1 MLSIGMLSLICALAS
16 GVFGF
21 GADSPPVW
29 TWGKGSFF
37 FFLVVAA
44 VAFIG
49 STMRRP
55 SLLWEVVDEYQGR
68 HLHNIHPSQARG
80 LTGEQ
85 QE

>member
-1 MLSIGMLSLICALAS
+1 MLSIGMLSLICAVAS

-21 GADSPPVW
+21 GADAPPVW

-37 FFLVVAA
+37 FFLVLA
-44 VAFIG
+44 VASFIG

-55 SLLWEVVDEYQGR
+55 SLLWEVLDEVQGKR
-68 HLHNIHPSQARG
+68 FRNLRPSQARG